1 MTSGEHI
8 LLESDEREI
17 PNPRV
22 SRRRHASI
30 VVRSRLRR
38 RSLDLEVIDYYF
50 LVVRLHRGRSFV
62 SEYVLDLRFVA
73 PSLQFARRIAWRWG
87 IATLVMGGLAIATGL
102 RIDTSGSPEEW
113 LKACAGVSGM
123 ALLAGIAFSYRTI
136 ETIRLFSAH
145 GRARL
150 LEFNAGLG
158 AIRALQPFAVKLA
171 AHIRIAEEAR
181 RSSRSE
187 HLRDEMREHFRL
199 HETGVL
205 STEEYENS
213 KARILAGHTSADAL
227 TRSAAAKRRGMVRLR
242 ADEV

>member
-1 MTSGEHI
+1 MTTGEHI

-17 PNPRV
+17 PNPRS
-22 SRRRHASI
+22 SRRRHGSI

-73 PSLQFARRIAWRWG
+73 PSLQFARRIAWRWAL
-87 IATLVMGGLAIATGL
+87 ATLVMGGLAVAIAL
-102 RIDTSGSPEEW
+102 RIDTSASPEEW
-113 LKACAGVSGM
+113 LKACAAVSGM
-123 ALLAGIAFSYRTI
+123 TLVAGIVFSYRTI
-136 ETIRLFSAH
+136 ETVRLFSAH

-150 LEFNAGLG
+150 LEFTTGLG

-199 HETGVL
+199 HQTGVL

-213 KARILAGHTSADAL
+213 KGRILAGHTSADAL
-227 TRSAAAKRRGMVRLR
+227 TRSVAAKRRRTVGLR

>member
-8 LLESDEREI
+8 LLESEEREI
-17 PNPRV
+17 PNPRT

-30 VVRSRLRR
+30 VIRSRLRR

-87 IATLVMGGLAIATGL
+87 LATLVMGGLAVAIAL
-102 RIDTSGSPEEW
+102 RIDTSDSPAEW
-113 LKACAGVSGM
+113 LKAGAAVAGM
-123 ALLAGIAFSYRTI
+123 ALVAGVVFSYRTI
-136 ETIRLFSAH
+136 ETVRLFSAH

-150 LEFNAGLG
+150 LEFTTGVG
-158 AIRALQPFAVKLA
+158 TIGALQPFAVKLA

-181 RSSRSE
+181 RSSRPE

-199 HETGVL
+199 HQTGVL
-205 STEEYENS
+205 STEEYESS

-227 TRSAAAKRRGMVRLR
+227 TRSVTAKRRRTVG
-242 ADEV
+242 

>member
-1 MTSGEHI
+1 MTSSEHI

-17 PNPRV
+17 PNPRT

-30 VVRSRLRR
+30 VLRSRLRR
-38 RSLDLEVIDYYF
+38 RSLDLELIDYYF
-50 LVVRLHRGRSFV
+50 LVVRQHRGQSFV
-62 SEYVLDLRFVA
+62 AEYVLDLRFVA
-73 PSLQFARRIAWRWG
+73 PSLQFVRRVAWRWG
-87 IATLVMGGLAIATGL
+87 LATLVLGGLAVAVAL
-102 RIDTSGSPEEW
+102 RIDTSASPGEW
-113 LKACAGVSGM
+113 LKACAAVSGM
-123 ALLAGIAFSYRTI
+123 TLVASIVFSYRTI
-136 ETIRLFSAH
+136 ETVRLFSAH

-150 LEFNAGLG
+150 LEFTSGVG

-181 RSSRSE
+181 RSLRSE

-199 HETGVL
+199 HQTGVL

-213 KARILAGHTSADAL
+213 KGRILAGHTSADAL
-227 TRSAAAKRRGMVRLR
+227 TRSVAAKRRRPVGLR